1 MIRTILAASLVIS
14 FLAIHT
20 WADDAEKPAPNQ
32 AAQEQTAK
40 NVTLFDGKTLKGW
53 RIIKSFDFKD
63 HGEIKVKDG
72 VIQLGQG
79 SPATGISWKGDLP
92 KINYELSLQAKRTDG
107 DDFFCGLTFPIKDEY
122 CSLIVGGWGGQVVGL
137 SNLDDF
143 SAIENETTQVIDFEK
158 NRWYPIR
165 LVVLED
171 QITIYIDKKKIIE
184 IDTDHEFSIWWE
196 QDPVTPLGI
205 VSWNTAGAIKDLKL
219 KQVEV
224 KKK

>member
-1 MIRTILAASLVIS
+1 M
-14 FLAIHT
+14 
-20 WADDAEKPAPNQ
+20 
-32 AAQEQTAK
+32 
-40 NVTLFDGKTLKGW
+40 
-53 RIIKSFDFKD
+53 
-63 HGEIKVKDG
+63 
-72 VIQLGQG
+72 
-79 SPATGISWKGDLP
+79 
-92 KINYELSLQAKRTDG
+92 
-107 DDFFCGLTFPIKDEY
+107 
-122 CSLIVGGWGGQVVGL
+122 
-137 SNLDDF
+137 
-143 SAIENETTQVIDFEK
+143 IDFEK